1 MYQMQYQFPPVHISP
16 ICSSPSILVV
26 NFPVT
31 VTRIKYCV
39 ISRGWF
45 FHLAA
50 SCHRGKVLTGSA
62 YGFRRLLPKLCFLAL
77 PLLFSPASLSDHTY
91 SSHALSDIR
100 QPDRHVT
107 RVQPSRFIR
116 SFLLSLFSFVAIFQ
130 ATVLIYTCLLR
141 HAAGD
146 IAVSIGGDSAGFQL
160 NNCFQIVET
169 CGICYFLIGLF
180 LTLLK

>member
-1 MYQMQYQFPPVHISP
+1 M
-16 ICSSPSILVV
+16 
-26 NFPVT
+26 
-31 VTRIKYCV
+31 RIKYCV

-45 FHLAA
+45 FHSAT
-50 SCHRGKVLTGSA
+50 SYYRGKVLTGST
-62 YGFRRLLPKLCFLAL
+62 YGFRKLLPKLCFLAL
-77 PLLFSPASLSDHTY
+77 PLLFSPTSLSGHTY

-107 RVQPSRFIR
+107 CVQPCRFTR

-130 ATVLIYTCLLR
+130 ATVLIYTCRFR

-160 NNCFQIVET
+160 NNCF
-169 CGICYFLIGLF
+169 GLWKPAGYVIF
-180 LTLLK
+180 

>member
-1 MYQMQYQFPPVHISP
+1 MLLYDFQEFLL
-16 ICSSPSILVV
+16 SILVA

-62 YGFRRLLPKLCFLAL
+62 YGFRKLLPKLCFLAL
-77 PLLFSPASLSDHTY
+77 PLLFSPVTLPGHTY
-91 SSHALSDIR
+91 SSHAPSDIR

-107 RVQPSRFIR
+107 CVQPPRCTR

-130 ATVLIYTCLLR
+130 ATVLIYICLFR
-141 HAAGD
+141 CAAGD
-146 IAVSIGGDSAGFQL
+146 IAVSVGGDSAGFQP
-160 NNCFQIVET
+160 NSCFQIVET

-180 LTLLK
+180 LTL